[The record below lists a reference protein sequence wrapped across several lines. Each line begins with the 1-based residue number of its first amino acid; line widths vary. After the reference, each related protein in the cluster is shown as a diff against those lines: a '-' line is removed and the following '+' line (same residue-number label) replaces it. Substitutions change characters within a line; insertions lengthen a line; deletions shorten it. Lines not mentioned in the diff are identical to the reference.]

1 MSTCALW
8 MSRIEDYLRYR
19 RRFGFALANEESTLK
34 NFAAFADHAELPD
47 RLTAALAGQWARTS
61 KRQSPITWAR
71 RIEVLRGFARYWQ
84 QFDGATE
91 IPERNMFG
99 AAHRRRVPH
108 IYSEEEIL
116 ALLEACETLT
126 PIGGLRPATCRIVF
140 GLLAATGLR
149 ISEATQLRRDDVDLG
164 AGVLTIREGK
174 FHMSRLVPLHSTVT
188 AALKAYA
195 DLRNRKVALP
205 NDNHFFLID
214 NGSHATSRGMRYALR
229 ILCGQLGWQPRGD
242 HAHHRLHDLR
252 HGFIVRSTLRTMK
265 QGGASDRDVLAL
277 STYVGHVHI
286 SDTYW
291 YLTGIPEL
299 MAIAAERFQSFSQGA
314 AQ

>member
-8 MSRIEDYLRYR
+8 MSRIEDYLSYR
-19 RRFGFALANEESTLK
+19 RRFGFALANDESTLK
-34 NFAAFADHAELPD
+34 NFAAFADHAEFPD

-116 ALLEACETLT
+116 VLLEACETLI

-140 GLLAATGLR
+140 GLLAATGF
-149 ISEATQLRRDDVDLG
+149 E
-164 AGVLTIREGK
+164 
-174 FHMSRLVPLHSTVT
+174 
-188 AALKAYA
+188 
-195 DLRNRKVALP
+195 
-205 NDNHFFLID
+205 
-214 NGSHATSRGMRYALR
+214 
-229 ILCGQLGWQPRGD
+229 
-242 HAHHRLHDLR
+242 
-252 HGFIVRSTLRTMK
+252 
-265 QGGASDRDVLAL
+265 
-277 STYVGHVHI
+277 
-286 SDTYW
+286 
-291 YLTGIPEL
+291 
-299 MAIAAERFQSFSQGA
+299 
-314 AQ
+314 